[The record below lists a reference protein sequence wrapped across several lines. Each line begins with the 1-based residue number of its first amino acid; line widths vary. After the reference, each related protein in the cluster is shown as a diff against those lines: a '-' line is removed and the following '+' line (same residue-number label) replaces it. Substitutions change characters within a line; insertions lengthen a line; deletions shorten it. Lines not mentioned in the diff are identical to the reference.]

1 MPTGKK
7 PAKIAGKLLKSTG
20 TKKPVKTVAA
30 SALSQ
35 APDTKKVKKNSKQTN
50 T

>member
-7 PAKIAGKLLKSTG
+7 PAKIAGKLLKSKTE
-20 TKKPVKTVAA
+20 KKSVKTVAG

-35 APDTKKVKKNSKQTN
+35 APDKKKAKKNAK
-50 T
+50 

>member
-1 MPTGKK
+1 MATGKK
-7 PAKIAGKLLKSTG
+7 PAREAGKLLKKTS

-35 APDTKKVKKNSKQTN
+35 APDKKAKKKS
-50 T
+50 

>member
-7 PAKIAGKLLKSTG
+7 PAKIAGKLLKSKTE
-20 TKKPVKTVAA
+20 KRSVKTVAG

-35 APDTKKVKKNSKQTN
+35 APDKKKDKKNTK
-50 T
+50 

>member
-7 PAKIAGKLLKSTG
+7 PAKIAGKLLKSKTER
-20 TKKPVKTVAA
+20 KSIKTVAG

-35 APDTKKVKKNSKQTN
+35 APDKKKAKKSTK
-50 T
+50 